1 MFQKMN
7 LLSLLS
13 VSFICAGSP
22 ALAKIQEFKLKD
34 EAVKLD
40 LPVDWQNLNDFL
52 GVPLTLMSP
61 KGTSG
66 NRTVIHVTPYGV
78 TDKDD
83 LLKKIPKDP
92 EAYVKLKEDWLEEL
106 GGQSLSY
113 DSFHEE
119 STNGSTVYSIGMSY
133 EVDGDKFHEQ
143 TFFVSDKNKRIYFI
157 SALSPL
163 DQDNQT
169 QNTVKAVARSIAS
182 AK

>member
-1 MFQKMN
+1 
-7 LLSLLS
+7 
-13 VSFICAGSP
+13 
-22 ALAKIQEFKLKD
+22 
-34 EAVKLD
+34 
-40 LPVDWQNLNDFL
+40 
-52 GVPLTLMSP
+52 MSP

-92 EAYVKLKEDWLEEL
+92 EEYVKQKEEWLENVDGE
-106 GGQSLSY
+106 SISY

-119 STNGSTVYSIGMSY
+119 SVNDSTIYSIGMSY
-133 EVDGDKFHEQ
+133 SVDKGKFHQQ
-143 TFFVSDKNKRIYFI
+143 TYYVSDKSKHIYFI
-157 SALSPL
+157 SALIPIE
-163 DQDNQT
+163 QDNET